1 MCAIVLYPQHGI
13 CIDFGAR
20 ELQIRVYCPE
30 IIYKPY
36 GHAVQCTFLQQVDEL
51 DFVDFQVA
59 GCNSP
64 LIRSGNDDSIVGLQR
79 DTRPFFLLCLVTA
92 YGCPEHVRMVPSRE

>member
-1 MCAIVLYPQHGI
+1 MFKTTPNTQRNVILTVTVLVLRFENVIQMCAVVLYPQHGI

-51 DFVDFQVA
+51 DFVDF
-59 GCNSP
+59 
-64 LIRSGNDDSIVGLQR
+64 
-79 DTRPFFLLCLVTA
+79 
-92 YGCPEHVRMVPSRE
+92 